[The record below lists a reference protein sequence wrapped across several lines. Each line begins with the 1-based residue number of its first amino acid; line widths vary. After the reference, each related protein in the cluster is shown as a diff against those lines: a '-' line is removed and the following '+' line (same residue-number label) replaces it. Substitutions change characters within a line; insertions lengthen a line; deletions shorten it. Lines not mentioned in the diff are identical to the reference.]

1 MNIIKIAIRN
11 LLRFKRRTALTSFLI
26 VLGVALVI
34 VFGGVGN
41 SFKSEVIDSLTGTSL
56 GDIQLHKKGYVS
68 SIDNL
73 PLDRNIPPQ
82 AVKMIETT
90 LDANPEIAAYSE
102 RIRFGAMIS
111 NFQTTTNIRFT
122 GVSPEREIATLPKL
136 LERVQ
141 AGGGTTVDTFV
152 PPGSIA
158 IPQNLAA
165 GLGLKVGSSVVVVA
179 TNKDGSVNGLT
190 LRVGGI
196 TENISGPSGRDG
208 FMNIEDARSLLQID
222 DGQIT
227 EVAIRLKNFDKLD
240 SISSRLAQG
249 FGAMPSAGGGSKGSM
264 QGLETGAP
272 KNIGAP
278 PSPSGANGNPSGLEV
293 HTWAQLSP
301 FASVAQIITLLLIIV
316 RIVLA
321 FIVLT
326 SILNVMIMS
335 LYERIG
341 EIGTIASMGTTPSK
355 ILRLFLTEG
364 LALGVLGAIAGSI
377 VGTAILLV
385 IGAMR
390 SRITFGNMHV
400 VLTPQIPTAEIG
412 LAIVMVVVI
421 SALASL
427 QPAIK
432 ASRMEPVD
440 ALRHV

>member
-11 LLRFKRRTALTSFLI
+11 LLRFKRRTALTSSLI

-41 SFKSEVIDSLTGTSL
+41 AFKSEVIDSLTGTSL

-122 GVSPEREIATLPKL
+122 AVSPEKEIATLPKL

-152 PPGSIA
+152 PIGSIA

-179 TNKDGSVNGLT
+179 TNMDGSVNGLT

-208 FMNIEDARSLLQID
+208 FMNIQDARTLLQID

-240 SISSRLAQG
+240 SVYSRLAAG
-249 FGAMPSAGGGSKGSM
+249 FGVLADAGGDKGSM
-264 QGLETGAP
+264 QGPETGAS
-272 KNIGAP
+272 KNLGAP
-278 PSPSGANGNPSGLEV
+278 SSPGGANGNPSGLEV

-301 FASVAQIITLLLIIV
+301 FASIAQIITLLLIIV
-316 RIVLA
+316 RIVLG

-364 LALGVLGAIAGSI
+364 LALGVLGALIGSI
-377 VGTAILLV
+377 VGTAILLI

-390 SRITFGNMHV
+390 SSITFGNMHV
-400 VLTPQIPTAEIG
+400 VLTPNIPASEIG
-412 LAIVMVVVI
+412 IAIAMVVVI